1 MENTEINFKNY
12 SFDDIQ
18 LVPTHDLNLERKWKY
33 IERLRQRVFHSQND
47 GYILFISL
55 FVIVKNFKNPKQ
67 IIEKHNGLL
76 RVESEPSKTVFSVEL
91 PIPQS

>member
-33 IERLRQRVFHSQND
+33 IERLSQRVFHSQND
-47 GYILFISL
+47 GF
-55 FVIVKNFKNPKQ
+55 
-67 IIEKHNGLL
+67 L
-76 RVESEPSKTVFSVEL
+76 RVESEPGKTVFSVEL